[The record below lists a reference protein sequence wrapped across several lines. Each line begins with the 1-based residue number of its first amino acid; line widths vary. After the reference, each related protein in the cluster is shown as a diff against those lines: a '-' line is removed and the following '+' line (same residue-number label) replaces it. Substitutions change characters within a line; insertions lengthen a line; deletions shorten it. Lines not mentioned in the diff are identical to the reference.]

1 MIETSRLTLYPLTYD
16 QLVKYQRNDLS
27 LEAELQLL
35 PTPRTV
41 SEALREALEQTI
53 LPNVAANANDY
64 LFHTLW
70 TAIRKADRQL
80 VGDLCIVG
88 IPNAAGEIEIG
99 YGTYPAFC
107 KQGLMTEMVGGILQ
121 WAASQPAVKAVV
133 ASTDKDNTA
142 SFAVLRKNQF
152 KQVNETATLF
162 HWRRA
167 VKG

>member
-1 MIETSRLTLYPLTYD
+1 MIETSRLTIFPLTYD

-35 PTPRTV
+35 PTPRII
-41 SEALREALEQTI
+41 SEALWEALEQTI

-70 TAIRKADRQL
+70 TAIHKADRQL

-88 IPNAAGEIEIG
+88 TPNAAGEIEIG
-99 YGTYPAFC
+99 YGTYPAFRNL
-107 KQGLMTEMVGGILQ
+107 GLMTEVVGGMLQ
-121 WAASQPAVKAVV
+121 WAASQPSVEAVV
-133 ASTDKDNTA
+133 ASTAKDNPA
-142 SFAVLRKNQF
+142 SFAVLRRNQF
-152 KQVNETATLF
+152 TQVSETATLLQ
-162 HWRRA
+162 WRRV